1 MPKPRGVARTVSEV
15 LIILPALALAVTWV
29 GIVVLGLL
37 DRELVGR
44 HRVEIRQI
52 LTMLLIACIVGF
64 AVGAIG
70 FVASRRRRPTE

>member
-37 DRELVGR
+37 DRSLVGR

-52 LTMLLIACIVGF
+52 LTLLLIACIVGF
-64 AVGAIG
+64 VAGAIG